1 MVHIPSLSVLPSVS
15 FPLYPSL
22 SLFLIL
28 PPYPATL
35 LFYPPSTSPSPLPR
49 LPSLPSLISPP
60 SSSLSTLPRLP
71 SLPSLFFPLY
81 PSIVF
86 PLYPPSSSLSPLPRL
101 PFLASF
107 LSTLPRL
114 PSLPLY
120 RLPSLPLCPI
130 PSFLS
135 FPLPSYPPS
144 SSHSTLP
151 YLYAGLLDPRWIE
164 EQKRQTEEKR
174 NQEVNFATGVHI
186 GSHLK
191 NLAERRTD
199 IFGVEETVIGKRIGE
214 EMGGPGGPK
223 KPPVVQWDGHSGR

>member
-1 MVHIPSLSVLPSVS
+1 MVHIPSLSILPSVS
-15 FPLYPSL
+15 FPLPLPNPPSL
-22 SLFLIL
+22 SCHTPFL
-28 PPYPATL
+28 
-35 LFYPPSTSPSPLPR
+35 PSSSSLSPLPCLPSLPLYR
-49 LPSLPSLISPP
+49 LPSLPSL
-60 SSSLSTLPRLP
+60 
-71 SLPSLFFPLY
+71 
-81 PSIVF
+81 VF

-101 PFLASF
+101 P
-107 LSTLPRL
+107 
-114 PSLPLY
+114 SLTSLVFPLY
-120 RLPSLPLCPI
+120 
-130 PSFLS
+130 LS
-135 FPLPSYPPS
+135 IVFPLYPPS
-144 SSHSTLP
+144 SSLSTPLSHPFLSVLP
-151 YLYAGLLDPRWIE
+151 SPSRIPILPHLPALPFHTVCLILSPPHYLYAGLLDPRWIE